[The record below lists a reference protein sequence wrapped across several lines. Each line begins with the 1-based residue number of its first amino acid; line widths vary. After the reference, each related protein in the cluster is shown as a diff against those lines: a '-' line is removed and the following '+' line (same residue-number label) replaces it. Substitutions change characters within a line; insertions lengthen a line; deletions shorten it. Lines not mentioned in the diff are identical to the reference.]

1 MYILIYVAYTAILIK
16 FYKRKRALQR
26 NQSIYSGFRRHIITE
41 EHLQHHRDIEL
52 AEGCLTNGTS
62 TPGET
67 LQLVKS

>member
-62 TPGET
+62 TPG
-67 LQLVKS
+67 KI